1 MHRWNPGKYRNLLII
16 VAVAQ
21 AVVVMATLA
30 ITLVMTRSYDGL
42 VSEYSQYRSHD
53 TAALAVADLLD
64 HDHAAL
70 VSQTGAEVARE
81 VQPMVAAE
89 DGSAITA
96 HLADVYARGSV
107 SSGAIALLGVD
118 VLDLDLRPLGRTWR
132 EGTAPAM
139 PDGLRNDLAAREGA
153 ERLRPLSYSW
163 TAGATPVLSVTMP
176 VGGLMLQGYV
186 VLHVNAAN
194 ALSTLDMR
202 LAAPVRIRSA
212 DNATLLLEPENIE
225 TTPEAVELPEPLV
238 IAASDGSPLLA
249 IGILE
254 DRSALMA
261 DLGATR
267 NALLALMAAVSI
279 GLAAAISVTLWRYL
293 AGAHA
298 REDAMARDIAEARA
312 AESARAEAEANAAR
326 ERERT
331 QQAEAALQARVVSEI
346 SAGLERLAAG
356 NLAQPI
362 DSPAHDP
369 FPQAYEALRAS
380 YNSVLAQLGRT
391 VAEIDQIA
399 ASVRD
404 DSGEIEKAAQDLS
417 GRAETQAATLE
428 QSAAALT
435 ELTESVRAAAARA
448 AEGETVSRNNRD
460 RAEGGARVVQD
471 AIAAMHAIE
480 KSAGQIT
487 RIVDVIEDIAFQTNL
502 LALNAGVE
510 AARAGEAGRGF
521 AVVASEVR
529 GLAQRASESA
539 REIKGLIA
547 ESGDHV
553 KTGSELVSRTGQSLT
568 EILSMASEV
577 EKLMAEISVSAR
589 EQSVGLSEINTGV
602 TQLDQVTQQNAAV
615 AEESTAAASSLRQN
629 ADALVQVLTHFQ
641 ADQGQSSR
649 PQAAPGRRGSPTAQ
663 GDEVAKWTT
672 ALEGMDRAAPTPP
685 ADTAPDRPT
694 QRAAGAGGS
703 VWRDF

>member
-510 AARAGEAGRGF
+510 AARAGEAGKGF
-521 AVVASEVR
+521 AVVATEVR
-529 GLAQRASESA
+529 GLAERATGSA
-539 REIKGLIA
+539 REIRELISQS
-547 ESGDHV
+547 ESHV
-553 KTGSELVSRTGQSLT
+553 KNGSDLVGKTGEALSQIVTRAVRVREMIDLMVASATAQNSDLRSAKESIDRTDGLTRQTLSAVGHTRTLVSGITDKTDDLVTTLAAFKTPAQPVDLD
-568 EILSMASEV
+568 LSTPREATVSSDFP
-577 EKLMAEISVSAR
+577 AYRAASAR
-589 EQSVGLSEINTGV
+589 G
-602 TQLDQVTQQNAAV
+602 
-615 AEESTAAASSLRQN
+615 
-629 ADALVQVLTHFQ
+629 
-641 ADQGQSSR
+641 
-649 PQAAPGRRGSPTAQ
+649 
-663 GDEVAKWTT
+663 
-672 ALEGMDRAAPTPP
+672 
-685 ADTAPDRPT
+685 
-694 QRAAGAGGS
+694 
-703 VWRDF
+703 